1 MGKTLFIYTCLRD
14 LVKND
19 FKSLKNGNL
28 LGSHRILFTG
38 IKETE
43 TLQMD
48 CEKVLKDFINTELKL
63 NSDTIEFERIH
74 RIGKRNP
81 QEARPRPIV
90 ARFSRFKDR
99 ESVRQAAPRE
109 LRGKPYGVNE
119 QFPRDVAERRKRLIP
134 AFRKSRK
141 DSTIR
146 SSLIA
151 DKLYINGRQLTED
164 EAIAYADD
172 GTPGPSQHPGN
183 RYHRASPVNRQQNA
197 SRLSPNRVT
206 NVNNMSHAHSLTTT
220 QNRFSALNNSSDQH
234 TSA

>member
-1 MGKTLFIYTCLRD
+1 MTTLFKTH
-14 LVKND
+14 
-19 FKSLKNGNL
+19 SGNMM
-28 LGSHRILFTG
+28 H
-38 IKETE
+38 E
-43 TLQMD
+43 
-48 CEKVLKDFINTELKL
+48 
-63 NSDTIEFERIH
+63 
-74 RIGKRNP
+74 
-81 QEARPRPIV
+81 
-90 ARFSRFKDR
+90 
-99 ESVRQAAPRE
+99 
-109 LRGKPYGVNE
+109 
-119 QFPRDVAERRKRLIP
+119 FPRDVAERRKRLIP

-146 SSLIA
+146 STLIA

-206 NVNNMSHAHSLTTT
+206 NVNNMSHAHSLTST